1 MKPWSRT
8 NGPDVDRRSWKTQE
22 EQYEKLAALLHELLQ
37 GGVAASKITILSPRK
52 KENSVVAKLHGITV
66 RNYAV
71 PPITDVTFS
80 TIYRFK
86 GLENAVIILTDVMD
100 YADSRLIYVAMSRAR
115 SKLYILE
122 NESATREYDK
132 LIFRRMMEK

>member
-1 MKPWSRT
+1 M
-8 NGPDVDRRSWKTQE
+8 
-22 EQYEKLAALLHELLQ
+22 
-37 GGVAASKITILSPRK
+37 
-52 KENSVVAKLHGITV
+52 VAKLHGITV

-115 SKLYILE
+115 CKLYILE